1 MTKLKAHK
9 ESIVIGS
16 DKTAS
21 TSSPRAFDP
30 TLATLFATSLGPV
43 KSAHKQAPEII
54 SPQRP
59 TVEDST
65 LHPLPGSKNHESVSE
80 IIPSSQRS
88 VSQEANNQDM
98 SDLDRESIKILSK
111 KRKRNS
117 DNDDLEGR
125 YMHRLGLEE
134 AKEDMKGHGERT
146 SKRHIQEG
154 DIGSTTLGEP
164 ISSLD
169 SVDAEKEDDEERQE
183 LDIPTHESLLSSG
196 KEIELGKALRTV
208 FLANVSTMAIK
219 SKSARRTLVDHLG
232 SFITTLPKQDVAH
245 KVESLRFRSTAFS
258 SNALPKK
265 AAYAKKELM
274 DSTTKST
281 NAYVVYSTK
290 LAAKEAVNSLN
301 GTIVLDR
308 HLRVDGVAHPAKIDH
323 RRCVFVGNLSFVDD
337 ESMAN
342 AAKDEENKRRPEKGK
357 EPADAEE
364 GLWRQFSKAGV
375 VESVR
380 VIRDKTTR
388 VGKGFAYVQ
397 FQDENGVEKA
407 LLYHG
412 KKFPP
417 MLPRILRVTR
427 AKSIKTPTTHNRRHE
442 KNNVVSPKG
451 AVGSQPKLPSEA
463 QSLVGRAG
471 AAQLKNSELINHRLN
486 QKFNHIAKTP
496 ESIVFEGHRAR
507 RNQGKE
513 SLRSGGMGKRHGKPR
528 SRSSKRGA
536 VFKASGGKKS
546 KSRKL

>member
-1 MTKLKAHK
+1 M
-9 ESIVIGS
+9 
-16 DKTAS
+16 
-21 TSSPRAFDP
+21 
-30 TLATLFATSLGPV
+30 
-43 KSAHKQAPEII
+43 
-54 SPQRP
+54 
-59 TVEDST
+59 
-65 LHPLPGSKNHESVSE
+65 HPLPGPKNHESVSE

-88 VSQEANNQDM
+88 VSQEDNNQDI
-98 SDLDRESIKILSK
+98 SDLDRESIKFLSK

-125 YMHRLGLEE
+125 YIHRLGLEE
-134 AKEDMKGHGERT
+134 AKEDMKGHGEII

-154 DIGSTTLGEP
+154 DIGSTTLEERN
-164 ISSLD
+164 SSLD
-169 SVDAEKEDDEERQE
+169 SVDAVKEDDEERQE

-196 KEIELGKALRTV
+196 KETELGKALRTV

-232 SFITTLPKQDVAH
+232 SFTTTLPKQEFAH

-258 SNALPKK
+258 SSALPKK

-308 HLRVDGVAHPAKIDH
+308 HLRVDGVAYPAKIDH

-342 AAKDEENKRRPEKGK
+342 AAKDEGNNRRPRKGK

-388 VGKGFAYVQ
+388 VGKGFAYIQ
-397 FQDENGVEKA
+397 FQV
-407 LLYHG
+407 LQC
-412 KKFPP
+412 
-417 MLPRILRVTR
+417 
-427 AKSIKTPTTHNRRHE
+427 PTC
-442 KNNVVSPKG
+442 
-451 AVGSQPKLPSEA
+451 L
-463 QSLVGRAG
+463 
-471 AAQLKNSELINHRLN
+471 
-486 QKFNHIAKTP
+486 
-496 ESIVFEGHRAR
+496 
-507 RNQGKE
+507 
-513 SLRSGGMGKRHGKPR
+513 
-528 SRSSKRGA
+528 SKI
-536 VFKASGGKKS
+536 S
-546 KSRKL
+546 